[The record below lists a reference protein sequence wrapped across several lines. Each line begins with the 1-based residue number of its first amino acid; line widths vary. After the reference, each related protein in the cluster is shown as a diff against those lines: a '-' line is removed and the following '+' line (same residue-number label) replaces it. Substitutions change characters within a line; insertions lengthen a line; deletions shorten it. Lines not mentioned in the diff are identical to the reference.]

1 MRQYVLFVLLPSVA
15 NLPFFTIPYT
25 NFLNSRN
32 SMSGKRFAISEIFT
46 YQRLQA
52 MRLNGFQRCLYVQ
65 FRIGKSHACH
75 SQVFEPFVPS
85 PYFQQTFIFP
95 CKVFHSVCPF
105 LNFSKDN
112 YKFHEKEAF
121 TLPFLIL
128 FKTILTPLLLIPVVP
143 ESYLIRLRFGPME
156 RKKSGQSKNE
166 VASAILKKVNFHVF
180 FISLIACT
188 EIFSEFCG

>member
-85 PYFQQTFIFP
+85 PYFQQTFIFL
-95 CKVFHSVCPF
+95 CKVFLSVCPF
-105 LNFSKDN
+105 LNFSKGN

-143 ESYLIRLRFGPME
+143 ESYLIRYSFGC
-156 RKKSGQSKNE
+156 
-166 VASAILKKVNFHVF
+166 ASALWNEKRTDKAGMRQHPQ
-180 FISLIACT
+180 L
-188 EIFSEFCG
+188 